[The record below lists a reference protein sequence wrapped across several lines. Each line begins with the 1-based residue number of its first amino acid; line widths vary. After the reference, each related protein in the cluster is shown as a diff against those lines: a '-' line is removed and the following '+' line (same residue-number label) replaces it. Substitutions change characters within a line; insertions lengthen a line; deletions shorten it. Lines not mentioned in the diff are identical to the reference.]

1 MADGSDFEAI
11 YRILRK
17 EWRCCKGEIS
27 FTNEEIKDAIF
38 GIGNDKA
45 PGPYGY
51 TSMVF
56 KQSWDIVGGDVCG
69 AVKEFFKSN
78 KLLGED
84 FLKQILIHFGFHEK
98 IIGWIMTCVTSA
110 AFTVCVNGERYGYF
124 KSGRGLRQGDPMS
137 PYLFTLVMEILTLI
151 IQRRVSKMEVLKEG
165 LMGFSKISGLVP
177 NMNKST
183 IFFGNVKESEKQ
195 RILELVERVKQ
206 KVNDWKN
213 KALSYAGRLQLIA
226 FVLASMH
233 IYWASVFL
241 IPKTTVKDIEKA
253 LKVFLWCHGDFKRG
267 AAKVAWKIVCAPKSQ
282 GGLGI
287 KRLGPWNEALLCKHL
302 WNVID
307 NKDSLWVKWVNTV
320 KLKDK
325 SIWEVDIE
333 RIPDSEL
340 EINFTILEAWPNDWK
355 AQFSWINDIKV
366 PILEEGE
373 NDCIIWKDNSG
384 KSMKFSIRSVWEKF
398 KDFKSEVS
406 WYKVIWYPQCNP
418 RHAFIAWLAMH
429 RRLATQDRIMVW
441 CKTSNL
447 LCPLCK
453 KENDSHEH
461 LFFKCTYS
469 EDIWSNVKDK
479 VGRRNWSNEWV
490 KVASTI
496 VKEGCNSRI
505 KSVLDR
511 MVFATV
517 IYFIWNE
524 RNKRIFTQEQRN
536 AQDILN
542 GIVESIKMQLMCLK
556 NGFDK
561 AFASSG
567 TLYLGVFL
575 GNVARMEEPLMQG
588 QTLSALVNSWGLSAE
603 LKQLWLKDSIR
614 DKLLDFVGIQ
624 ETKLEYIDYQ
634 VTLLNVYGPQS
645 SARKEALWSEI
656 YDLNASEILLVSMIL
671 SPKLAFVTF
680 NLVVEDIL
688 ISIRNKKGTKISKL
702 DRFLI
707 SPNFFD
713 HWPNASVTALE
724 RLISDHCGLS
734 GDVILKNK
742 LKRLKSDLRLWA
754 DKIRN
759 EASQRIIDLKAK
771 LMEWDSKAE
780 LSLIRDEDIHAS
792 EFDVFELMRL
802 N

>member
-1 MADGSDFEAI
+1 MVRDI
-11 YRILRK
+11 
-17 EWRCCKGEIS
+17 
-27 FTNEEIKDAIF
+27 TNEEIKDSIF
-38 GIGNDKA
+38 GIGNAKA
-45 PGPYGY
+45 PGPDGY
-51 TSMVF
+51 TSMFF
-56 KQSWDIVGGDVCG
+56 KKSWDIVGGDVCR

-78 KLLGED
+78 MLLGE
-84 FLKQILIHFGFHEK
+84 
-98 IIGWIMTCVTSA
+98 
-110 AFTVCVNGERYGYF
+110 
-124 KSGRGLRQGDPMS
+124 
-137 PYLFTLVMEILTLI
+137 
-151 IQRRVSKMEVLKEG
+151 
-165 LMGFSKISGLVP
+165 
-177 NMNKST
+177 
-183 IFFGNVKESEKQ
+183 ESEKH
-195 RILELVERVKQ
+195 RILEVMPFSVGTLPMKYMGVPLITKNIGDPEFNQLVERVKQ
-206 KVNDWKN
+206 K
-213 KALSYAGRLQLIA
+213 
-226 FVLASMH
+226 
-233 IYWASVFL
+233 
-241 IPKTTVKDIEKA
+241 
-253 LKVFLWCHGDFKRG
+253 
-267 AAKVAWKIVCAPKSQ
+267 
-282 GGLGI
+282 
-287 KRLGPWNEALLCKHL
+287 
-302 WNVID
+302 
-307 NKDSLWVKWVNTV
+307 VKWVNTV

-333 RIPDSEL
+333 DSDSG
-340 EINFTILEAWPNDWK
+340 TWKSILNLRK
-355 AQFSWINDIKV
+355 
-366 PILEEGE
+366 GE

-469 EDIWSNVKDK
+469 EDIWSNAKDK

-524 RNKRIFTQEQRN
+524 RNKRIFTQEQKN

-556 NGFDK
+556 VR
-561 AFASSG
+561 SSSAVKEISKEWNIRDDMS
-567 TLYLGVFL
+567 LIWKMVLIRPLQVLEPCILEFSSVRVLMFL
-575 GNVARMEEPLMQG
+575 LSSSEWPWEGLRNVARMEEPLMQ
-588 QTLSALVNSWGLSAE
+588 VNSWGLSAE

-624 ETKLEYIDYQ
+624 ETNSIIWNSSKFTKISSLIGTHFSGVIETFLGISDQ
-634 VTLLNVYGPQS
+634 VILLNVYGPQS

-656 YDLNASEILLVSMIL
+656 YDLNARYNGIWIIFGDFNVVRSRDERSGSIF
-671 SPKLAFVTF
+671 KERDAFSF
-680 NLVVEDIL
+680 NDFISKAGLCDIHHGG
-688 ISIRNKKGTKISKL
+688 RRYTYFNKKGTKMSKL

-724 RLISDHCGLS
+724 HIISDHCPIFLCDKSINFGPKPFKFFDAWLDHPEFPHLVRQSRLADSGGLS

-742 LKRLKSDLRLWA
+742 LKRLKSDIKLWA

-759 EASQRIIDLKAK
+759 EASQRIVDLKAK

-780 LSLIRDEDIHAS
+780 LGLICDEDIHVREA
-792 EFDVFELMRL
+792 DVFELLRL
-802 N
+802 NQYEQSLMKQKSRIKWAVKGDKNCNTPK